1 MVDEVKI
8 KAPGSDLNDA
18 TLTGAATE
26 ATLKKLLERMPA
38 SKNGAEQAA
47 RNLEKLGKEARGNS
61 KLFAELKNKSM
72 AAQQA
77 MQDFGSTLLK
87 GSDKFGDYT
96 QSMFS
101 YMGMLGP
108 GFKLLATGLQAMVNA
123 VDNQVLL
130 FREFSKVGADFGDS
144 IFDSQLSAAKAGIS
158 LDTLKDVVTANADT
172 LALLGGSV
180 NAGRMRFVNISKTI
194 QQNVQPQLSRLGMTT
209 ADTSNFLLD
218 YLEIQ
223 TELGQAQNQ
232 TDEELIRGT
241 EFYIKELDLL
251 SRVTGMSRKE
261 ASEALK
267 QQQKDTQLKSFL
279 ASLPAELQTKIG
291 GVLASIEKDSPA
303 LAAALKE
310 FAILDGGALSDNAIG
325 IQNISGQLPVAM
337 AQFAKGAISAEEFY
351 AVLGRSSAV
360 AGSLLRNQ
368 GQSISIQQ
376 FYNKELFGGAAE
388 LTKFKNMGA
397 KSSEAMKEQT
407 AAMESN
413 QKGVAEFESAMVK
426 FKNILLLLVNPALTL
441 LSGALGL
448 LVTPISYITKV
459 IGKFASAIGMESGGA
474 GTAFFKLIGVVGMLY
489 GGFKLVT
496 LGLAAFGGAL
506 GKLISS
512 MAAMVPMPSFGGSS
526 KGGRRSKGGGLLS
539 GLGAVAS
546 TPVGFKASAIGGAGV
561 GLGAAALGLGAGV
574 GVGLLGAGAGLGMA
588 AAGKGMGVLA
598 QSLERITALDSS
610 KLKDIA
616 LATLN
621 LSSAAGQFQNLQG
634 GFFGSNGPK
643 QFANNLKD
651 ALKSLDE
658 IKIPQYTNQLEGL
671 NNSFAKMNA
680 NMTGALNNNN
690 KTSTDKLDVLNS
702 TMKDMLDE
710 MRQSKR
716 IQRDSRDT
724 LQANT

>member
-218 YLEIQ
+218 YL
-223 TELGQAQNQ
+223 
-232 TDEELIRGT
+232 
-241 EFYIKELDLL
+241 ELDLL

-702 TMKDMLDE
+702 TMRDMLDE